1 METNKRKEGLLNR
14 IVKGVKKFSRR
25 KLVRNKVL
33 CLVLLILGYAST
45 NLFVGYGVC
54 LLCILLAIVLFLARV
69 DVIKFV
75 LGEEV

>member
-33 CLVLLILGYAST
+33 CLVCLLLGYAST
-45 NLFVGYGVC
+45 KLFVGYGVC
-54 LLCILLAIVLFLARV
+54 LLYILLAVVLFLARV